1 MASTPFYCDC
11 TRYCNGERRQV
22 SQSTFYV
29 HKKKRDPISRFSA
42 PMQAFLKEKPVL
54 ASATS
59 TLSDAGPSQ
68 RSRRQEKSVPS
79 HAASNARDHDLVE
92 PGQGGTQEAYVPVS
106 VSSVLKQIHDLVFR
120 LSSRMMIIMILFS
133 GSCLITRT
141 TLAACLGHP
150 LATTLRAMMIPWED
164 RARASH

>member
-1 MASTPFYCDC
+1 MASTHFYCDC

-29 HKKKRDPISRFSA
+29 HKRKRDPTSRFSA
-42 PMQAFLKEKPVL
+42 PMQAFLKKKPIL
-54 ASATS
+54 GSATATS

-68 RSRRQEKSVPS
+68 RSRRQEKRVPN
-79 HAASNARDHDLVE
+79 HTASNAWGDDLVQ

-106 VSSVLKQIHDLVFR
+106 VFSILKQFNGLVLR
-120 LSSRMMIIMILFS
+120 LSSRIMMIVILFS

-141 TLAACLGHP
+141 TLATCLGHL
-150 LATTLRAMMIPWED
+150 LATTLRLRAMMIP
-164 RARASH
+164 